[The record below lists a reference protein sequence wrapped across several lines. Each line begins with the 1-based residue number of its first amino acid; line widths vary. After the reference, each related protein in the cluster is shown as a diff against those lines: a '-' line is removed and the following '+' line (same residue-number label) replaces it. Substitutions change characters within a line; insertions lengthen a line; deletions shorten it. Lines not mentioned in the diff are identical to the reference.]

1 MADWSD
7 NRGTVEGASLQIV
20 TLDELKEQMRVD
32 YEEDDKLIL
41 LYGIAAE
48 SSVLTACNRTTS
60 ELIAENAVRGG
71 EGFPAAV
78 YTAILMFASH
88 LYRNRENVSSY
99 RQFEVPY
106 TLDYLLKPW
115 TKLT

>member
-1 MADWSD
+1 MAEWG
-7 NRGTVEGASLQIV
+7 NNKGITEGASLQIV
-20 TLDELKEQMRVD
+20 TLDELKLQMRVD
-32 YEEDDKLIL
+32 FEEDDQLIL

-48 SSVLTACNRTTS
+48 SSVLAACNRNKD
-60 ELIAENAVRGG
+60 ELEAENALRGG

-78 YTAILMFASH
+78 YAAILMFASH
-88 LYRNRENVSSY
+88 LYRNRENVSSF